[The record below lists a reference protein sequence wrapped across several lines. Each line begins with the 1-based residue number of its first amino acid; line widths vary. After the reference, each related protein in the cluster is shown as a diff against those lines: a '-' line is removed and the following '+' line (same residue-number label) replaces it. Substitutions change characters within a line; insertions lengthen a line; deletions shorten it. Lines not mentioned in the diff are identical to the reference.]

1 MCTTKTVY
9 YSTCCPLYEQENYI
23 GSDVLV
29 EVRRNFFKTGA
40 KQKNKISQ
48 KCYEK
53 VFNYSYLL
61 EKNRPMQW
69 KKMCDGKILEKS
81 IPSKDG
87 YAITSQNETNIK
99 IIYFNPEHQWIRTQY
114 FSKSGPKKVLLGM
127 EAVDE
132 KNVLFKEW
140 DNKTNSYNTSILS
153 AITLHE
159 TKGFLPIAPKA
170 ICYTDHGELLFYS
183 DEQIAYYH
191 KFMDKAKSQD
201 KSLPPKSKSGLD
213 KNNESITQI
222 NENFSKEK
230 KLPNSNHFY
239 SGQVSKENLRQ
250 GYGRTYT
257 DSGCTIYEGTYKN
270 DQKDG
275 FGVSY
280 YDNGNVSYV
289 GNFSQNQ
296 RNGMGI
302 NFSYDKSLVRI
313 GTWENGS
320 PSDMTS
326 IFDKT
331 GTLIFAG
338 KTLNNKRNGIGI
350 SYNSKKD
357 KVLVGKWKNGLFT
370 GNGTI
375 FDFDGN
381 VLLAGQISSEMLLEF
396 NIHEKNV

>member
-1 MCTTKTVY
+1 MLRKSFQLFLSVRKKQTNAM
-9 YSTCCPLYEQENYI
+9 EEN
-23 GSDVLV
+23 
-29 EVRRNFFKTGA
+29 VRWQNF
-40 KQKNKISQ
+40 
-48 KCYEK
+48 
-53 VFNYSYLL
+53 
-61 EKNRPMQW
+61 R
-69 KKMCDGKILEKS
+69 KS

-230 KLPNSNHFY
+230 NYP
-239 SGQVSKENLRQ
+239 
-250 GYGRTYT
+250 
-257 DSGCTIYEGTYKN
+257 
-270 DQKDG
+270 
-275 FGVSY
+275 
-280 YDNGNVSYV
+280 
-289 GNFSQNQ
+289 
-296 RNGMGI
+296 
-302 NFSYDKSLVRI
+302 
-313 GTWENGS
+313 
-320 PSDMTS
+320 
-326 IFDKT
+326 
-331 GTLIFAG
+331 TLITSTLDKYQRKIFAKDMDVHIQIPG
-338 KTLNNKRNGIGI
+338 VQYTREHIKMIKRM
-350 SYNSKKD
+350 D
-357 KVLVGKWKNGLFT
+357 
-370 GNGTI
+370 
-375 FDFDGN
+375 
-381 VLLAGQISSEMLLEF
+381 LEY
-396 NIHEKNV
+396 HTTTMVMCPM